1 MRALFVAVVIIF
13 WDVCTLGAVQ
23 ATRVQIEGRRW
34 TQPWVIE
41 RELAI
46 SAGDTIQPEALEK
59 TRKNLLNLG
68 LFTRVEV
75 TADSAGV
82 VTVNL
87 TEAWHIWPLVD
98 LSMDN
103 TQISELFESPR
114 RFFEGSSIDLGVV
127 EMNLAGTGGSL
138 FGFVRMGAS
147 TGGAITY
154 KTRWL
159 SRGLPLAVRAHY
171 RNLLMADR
179 HAAIQGIDQK
189 LHNIRVE
196 TQVGTREGARGRILL
211 WLRYDQVKQEP
222 LSVGATAPRD
232 KVGFVGIVLVIDR
245 RDLEWYPSNGS
256 FVWFQADYTG
266 GDRHY
271 YRSQADVRGFW
282 PLDDGSR
289 PIVLAM
295 RLRGGTASSGMP
307 PWGRWYF
314 GFDTGFRGYRTSES
328 EVDGYLSGTVE
339 IRFPLTEVVYM
350 DLPIGGVFRDL
361 PFGLNGVLFA
371 ERTELRLGRRRWELL
386 AGGVGL
392 ACRVPYFEIAEL
404 DLTFPVEGDYEIGAS
419 LGMTF

>member
-1 MRALFVAVVIIF
+1 MWVFVLAVIVVF
-13 WDVCTLGAVQ
+13 GDLSLSEAVL
-23 ATRVQIEGRRW
+23 ATRIQVEGRRW
-34 TQPWVIE
+34 TRSWVID

-46 SAGDTIQPEALEK
+46 SPGDTIRPEALEE
-59 TRKNLLNLG
+59 TRNHLLNLK

-82 VTVNL
+82 VTINL

-98 LSMDN
+98 LSLDD

-114 RFFEGSSIDLGVV
+114 RFFEGSSIDLGLV
-127 EMNLAGTGGSL
+127 EMNFAGTGASL
-138 FGFVRMGAS
+138 FGLVRMGAS

-154 KTRWL
+154 QTRWL

-179 HAAIQGIDQK
+179 HAAIQGIEQK
-189 LHNIRVE
+189 LHNVRVE
-196 TQVGTREGARGRILL
+196 TQVGTREGARSRIALR
-211 WLRYDQVKQEP
+211 LRYDQVKQEP
-222 LSVGATAPRD
+222 LYIGTTAPHD
-232 KVGFVGIVLVIDR
+232 KVGLVGIILAIDR

-256 FVWFQADYTG
+256 FVQLQADYTG

-271 YRSQADVRGFW
+271 CRSQADARAFW
-282 PLDDGSR
+282 PLYDGRR
-289 PIVLAM
+289 PIVLALRM
-295 RLRGGTASSGMP
+295 RGATASAGMP
-307 PWGRWYF
+307 PWARWFF

-339 IRFPLTEVVYM
+339 IRFPLTEIVYM
-350 DLPIGGVFRDL
+350 DLPIGGVFRNL
-361 PFGLNGVLFA
+361 PLGLNGVLFA

-392 ACRVPYFEIAEL
+392 ACRVPYFEIVEL
-404 DLTFPVEGDYEIGAS
+404 DLTFPAEGDYEIGAS